1 MNRSRPMT
9 FHFLLMVLW
18 CLTLC
23 VSNNSQAQVQVRA
36 GQGDCSEDAPCT
48 AIAHQQEANTA
59 QLDTVFGAGQVAIVS
74 TAGMAGLED
83 QAAAVKNEPYEAQA
97 VTEMKQTL
105 ADGSHIVQTT
115 TATVARDSDGR
126 TVRVQ
131 KLGPM
136 GPWKSAESSKR
147 TDRFNGGLENLGGSS
162 GNTQTLTTIFDPVA
176 KEHIDYTSD
185 SKIAHVLLMSALPPS
200 SRLGTVV
207 GAEGGFSVSG
217 PGPTGGAENGLTV
230 AGPGPVGAVVQGFAV
245 QARPLSPQASRGMEA
260 KTESLGT
267 KTIEGVQVTG
277 TRNTQTIPTGT
288 IGNDK
293 DLNITRETWYSP
305 ELKLVIQSTQSDPRF
320 GQTTYTL
327 KNIQQGSPD
336 VSLFRVP
343 ATYTIDKIVPRFFKT
358 PAQ

>member
-1 MNRSRPMT
+1 MNRARATT
-9 FHFLLMVLW
+9 FHSLLMVLL

-36 GQGDCSEDAPCT
+36 AQGDCSDDGPCT
-48 AIAHQQEANTA
+48 AMAHQA
-59 QLDTVFGAGQVAIVS
+59 FGAGQVTIVS

-83 QAAAVKNEPYEAQA
+83 RAEVVKNEPYEAQA

-136 GPWKSAESSKR
+136 GPWKSAESS
-147 TDRFNGGLENLGGSS
+147 S
-162 GNTQTLTTIFDPVA
+162 GNSQTLTTIFDPVA

-185 SKIAHVLLMSALPPS
+185 SKIAHVLLMPALPPT
-200 SRLGTVV
+200 SRLGAVV
-207 GAEGGFSVSG
+207 GAEAGFSVSA
-217 PGPTGGAENGLTV
+217 PSLTV
-230 AGPGPVGAVVQGFAV
+230 AGPGPVGAVVQGFTV
-245 QARPLSPQASRGMEA
+245 QAQPLLPQATKGMEA

-277 TRNTQTIPTGT
+277 TRSTQTISAGT

-293 DLNITRETWYSP
+293 DLNITRETWYSA

-320 GQTTYTL
+320 GQSTYSL

-336 VSLFRVP
+336 VTLFQVP
-343 ATYTIDKIVPRFFKT
+343 ANYTIDKIVPRVLKA

>member
-1 MNRSRPMT
+1 MNRLRPMT
-9 FHFLLMVLW
+9 FHSLLMVLS
-18 CLTLC
+18 CVTLC
-23 VSNNSQAQVQVRA
+23 VSNNSQAQVR
-36 GQGDCSEDAPCT
+36 DCSEDAPCT
-48 AIAHQQEANTA
+48 AIARQQGANTA
-59 QLDTVFGAGQVAIVS
+59 QLDAVFGAGQVTIVS

-83 QAAAVKNEPYEAQA
+83 RAAVVKNEPYEAQA

-136 GPWKSAESSKR
+136 GPWKSAESSP
-147 TDRFNGGLENLGGSS
+147 
-162 GNTQTLTTIFDPVA
+162 GNSQTLTTIFDPVA

-185 SKIAHVLLMSALPPS
+185 SKIAHVLLMPALLPS
-200 SRLGTVV
+200 TRPGVV
-207 GAEGGFSVSG
+207 AGAEGGFTVSVPS
-217 PGPTGGAENGLTV
+217 PSGGAENGLTV
-230 AGPGPVGAVVQGFAV
+230 AGPGPTGAVVQGFAV
-245 QARPLSPQASRGMEA
+245 QARPLSSQASRGMEA

-267 KTIEGVQVTG
+267 KTIESVQVTG
-277 TRNTQTIPTGT
+277 TRSTQTIPAGT

-305 ELKLVIQSTQSDPRF
+305 ELKLVIQSTQNDPRF

-336 VSLFRVP
+336 VTLFQVP
-343 ATYTIDKIVPRFFKT
+343 ANYTIDKIVPKIFKA